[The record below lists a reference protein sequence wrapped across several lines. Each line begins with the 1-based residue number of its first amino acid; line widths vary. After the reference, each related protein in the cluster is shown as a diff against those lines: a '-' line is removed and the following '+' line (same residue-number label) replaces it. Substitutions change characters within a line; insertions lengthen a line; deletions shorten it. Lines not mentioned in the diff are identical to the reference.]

1 MMTNLA
7 GVCQSINL
15 FFFEFTS
22 RSFDQFNNV
31 IDLTLVNIFFFF
43 LKIASGFY
51 KRQKRTRDWLPLETL
66 KFYRSLQT
74 IGTDFSV
81 MLQLFPNRSRR
92 DLKLKVIN
100 KIKKNSENKLI
111 NIIF

>member
-1 MMTNLA
+1 MNVHLLSLFLSDLISFN
-7 GVCQSINL
+7 SIA
-15 FFFEFTS
+15 
-22 RSFDQFNNV
+22 
-31 IDLTLVNIFFFF
+31 
-43 LKIASGFY
+43 ASGFY

-92 DLKLKVIN
+92 DLKLKVSKSQAN
-100 KIKKNSENKLI
+100 NVALKT
-111 NIIF
+111 